1 MVDIALNLDIRPD
14 TYHLGRSLVEL
25 VSAGNDL
32 VEFLLPAAGDHHS
45 LCSGSD
51 PYTGDC
57 LRKSVTFCREKFF
70 AYLQLQCLCHRQ

>member
-32 VEFLLPAAGDHHS
+32 VELLLPAAGDHHA

-51 PYTGDC
+51 PNTGDR
-57 LRKSVTFCREKFF
+57 LLESVVSRDNFF
-70 AYLQLQCLCHRQ
+70 VHLLLQYLYHHQ